1 MTTFASAELLAEVDA
16 AAKDG
21 APERRAHILR
31 QIVALFLTGAGRLNR
46 HQVCLFDDVLVRL
59 IERVD
64 LRVLAELSAMLADL
78 VPVPEQTVRRL
89 ARHDSVDVAAPILLK
104 CGALAEQD
112 LIEIAGRR
120 GQPYLLAIS
129 ERRSLSETLTSVI
142 LRRAG
147 KDASR
152 ALVKNAGARFSRKG
166 YAMLLAAAERDDGL
180 AEALALR
187 SDLPDD
193 ALNELLASTTQT
205 VRARL
210 PKIAP
215 AAMRQR
221 LEVAIDKVEGRN
233 APRTTATADYFEAL
247 SMADAL
253 NRIGKLNDS
262 TVNRFAIRGEHTNV
276 IASLS
281 LLSGATIESIAPL
294 MDKPECEDLLI
305 ACRASRLNWQTA
317 VAILNNRNAPMLS
330 KRQLDDAKEFF
341 ETLYLSTAQY
351 ATRFELT
358 GAASGKPDAVGNVVL
373 APGARS

>member
-1 MTTFASAELLAEVDA
+1 MTTLASAELIAEVDA

-21 APERRAHILR
+21 APGRCAHMLR
-31 QIVALFLTGAGRLNR
+31 QIAALFLAGADRLSQ
-46 HQVCLFDDVLVRL
+46 HQVCLFDDVLLRL

-64 LRVLAELSAMLADL
+64 LRVLAELSVMLADL
-78 VPVPEQTVRRL
+78 APVPEQTIRRL
-89 ARHDSVDVAAPILLK
+89 ARHDSVDVAAPVLLK
-104 CGALAEQD
+104 CRALTELD
-112 LIEIAGRR
+112 LLEIVGRR

-129 ERRSLSETLTSVI
+129 ARPSLTETLTSAI

-147 KDASR
+147 KDASL

-166 YAMLLAAAERDDGL
+166 YALLLAATERDDGV

-187 SDLPDD
+187 PDLPDD
-193 ALNELLASTTQT
+193 VLNELLAGTTAA

-210 PKIAP
+210 PKITP

-221 LEVAIDKVEGRN
+221 LEAAIDKVEGRN
-233 APRTTATADYFEAL
+233 AASTTASADYFEAL

-281 LLSGATIESIAPL
+281 LLSGGTIEAIAPL
-294 MDKPECEDLLI
+294 MEKPECEDLLI

-317 VAILNNRNAPMLS
+317 VAIVNNRNAPMLS
-330 KRQLDDAKEFF
+330 KRQLEDAKEFF

-358 GAASGKPDAVGNVVL
+358 GAPSGKPDAVGNVVL
-373 APGARS
+373 APGAR